1 MHAVDIVIPADMAV
15 IFDNPILSHHNMN
28 TKQNIVKERS
38 GWVDALRITAC
49 AMVVLSHC
57 CDHFTAAFDSN
68 LQHFLIGSGIGSA
81 VRPCVP
87 LFVMMSGVLL
97 LPIRNVAGI
106 GHFYRKRVMRILIA
120 LVFWSLLLPVL
131 CYAYFNGA
139 GAETVNPAVDTSAYT
154 SDGLINRLWS
164 WIFNFNYDTTP
175 LWYLYMLLGL
185 YLAMPIVNAWLEQAS
200 RKDLKLVLSVWVM
213 TLFIPYIKLIAPLC
227 GYTGNYGNIDIWG
240 GCDWNI
246 YGTFYYMSGFM
257 GYILLAHYMVKYPL
271 SWSNRK
277 LASVG
282 SLMFAVGYAVT
293 FGGYVLLQ
301 KCYPGNYA
309 YLEIV
314 WWFTGINV
322 FLMTFPIFEVFRR
335 MNIRP
340 NRTLAYVAGLTFGI
354 YLCHFFFVL
363 VGFDLFNFANVNP
376 ALRIIINL
384 IFSFSCAAALTAI
397 LKGFK
402 PTSRFVS

>member
-1 MHAVDIVIPADMAV
+1 MIEREQRIGA
-15 IFDNPILSHHNMN
+15 
-28 TKQNIVKERS
+28 QNFRNVRA
-38 GWVDALRITAC
+38 GWVDVLRIAAC

-68 LQHFLIGSGIGSA
+68 YQQFLIGTGIGSL

-87 LFVMMSGVLL
+87 LFVMMTGVLL
-97 LPIRNVAGI
+97 LPMKKDVEI
-106 GHFYRKRVMRILIA
+106 GRFYSKRVMRIFIA

-139 GAETVNPAVDTSAYT
+139 GVATVNPAVDTSAYT

-200 RKDLKLVLSVWVM
+200 RKDLRIVLSIWGA
-213 TLFIPYIKLIAPLC
+213 TLFIPYIKLLAPLC
-227 GYTGNYGNIDIWG
+227 GYVGNYGNLDIWG

-257 GYILLAHYMVKYPL
+257 GYIILAHYMVKYPL

-277 LASVG
+277 LAAVG
-282 SLMFAVGYAVT
+282 SLMFCSGYAVT

-301 KCYPGNYA
+301 KYFPGNYA

-322 FLMTFPIFEVFRR
+322 FMMTVPVFEWFRR
-335 MNIRP
+335 MKVHP
-340 NRTLAYVAGLTFGI
+340 NRTLTYLAGLTFGI
-354 YLCHFFFVL
+354 YLCHFFFVM
-363 VGFDLFNFANVNP
+363 VGYDLFNFANVNP
-376 ALRIIINL
+376 ALRIAANL
-384 IFSFSCAAALTAI
+384 VFTFTCAAALTAL
-397 LKGFK
+397 LKTTK
-402 PTSRFVS
+402 LTRRFVS